1 MALEVNTDGSIG
13 AAFLPRPF
21 VETNHDWCWSLRYC
35 LSVHGPQQR
44 SRTGGHGKHVRKA
57 SATLAPSSEG
67 DAPECIAET
76 SGPSRIGRE
85 CGAKALSK
93 GFLGTA
99 CRITKEA
106 PDAQQEDETSSN
118 AGNIGDGSDI
128 VAMNAGV
135 NGLTLR
141 TDSSKLC

>member
-1 MALEVNTDGSIG
+1 M
-13 AAFLPRPF
+13 
-21 VETNHDWCWSLRYC
+21 
-35 LSVHGPQQR
+35 
-44 SRTGGHGKHVRKA
+44 RKA

-76 SGPSRIGRE
+76 RGPSRIGRK
-85 CGAKALSK
+85 CGSKALSK
-93 GFLGTA
+93 GFLATE

-118 AGNIGDGSDI
+118 AGNISNGSGI
-128 VAMNAGV
+128 AAMNAGV

-141 TDSSKLC
+141 TDSSMLF